1 VPAPGIV
8 TAFGV
13 VMDVT
18 ALAAFLAPFLPA
30 LVKGAERLA
39 TDAAERLSDAGFGV
53 AKRIWELLQPKVE
66 QDERAKDTVEEVA
79 DEPEDPALQAML
91 AKRLEKLLAD
101 DPALAADVGRL
112 FDGAR
117 AANLVSASGE
127 RSVAV
132 GRDLSGTV
140 ITGDD
145 AAVTGDDIRT
155 SGPADPTRPTPGR
168 EPPPTPTG

>member
-1 VPAPGIV
+1 
-8 TAFGV
+8 
-13 VMDVT
+13 MDVT
-18 ALAAFLAPFLPA
+18 GLAAFLAPFLPA

-39 TDAAERLSDAGFGV
+39 ADAADRLGDAAFGA
-53 AKRIWELLQPKVE
+53 AKRMWELLRPKVE
-66 QDERAKDTVEEVA
+66 QDQRAKDTVEEVA
-79 DEPEDPALQAML
+79 EEPDDPALQAML

-112 FDGAR
+112 FDQAR

-145 AAVTGDDIRT
+145 AVVTGDDIRT
-155 SGPADPTRPTPGR
+155 GGPADPNRPTPGR
-168 EPPPTPTG
+168 EPLPPPTG